1 MTKEIP
7 SMKRQFSI
15 AALAVAVALT
25 AVPARADVK
34 KEERN
39 RLSFAGALGKVV
51 NLFGGKSAREGVVS
65 SVAVSG
71 DRKMTVSGDN
81 TAQIVDLGEE
91 KVYDIDMRR
100 KTYKV
105 TTFDQIRQQMREAE
119 ARAREAAAKEASSQP
134 SQEPQ
139 QPAQQEKPAK
149 EVEVDFDVKN
159 TGQTKAIGGF
169 ETRQVVATIA
179 VREKGKTLEES
190 GGIVMTVDTWLTKQ
204 VDLKEI
210 GDFER
215 RYWEKLAGPMIA
227 ANAEQAQQLATA
239 IAMYPGV
246 KDAFARLSKEDL
258 GGTAMLTTTTIDAV
272 KSAEQMKEEASRSSS
287 SSASSSDSAPP
298 TSIGGAIGGFMRRRQ
313 QQQEQKSATSNTNPA
328 RATFMTINNEVL
340 KIDRNVTAADV
351 ALPAGFKEN

>member
-1 MTKEIP
+1 
-7 SMKRQFSI
+7 MKRQLSI

-25 AVPARADVK
+25 AVPAHADVK

-39 RLSFAGALGKVV
+39 QISFAGMLGKVV
-51 NLFGGKSAREGVVS
+51 NFFGGKGAREGVVS

-81 TAQIVDLGEE
+81 TAQIVDLREE
-91 KVYDIDMRR
+91 KVYDINMRN

-105 TTFDQIRQQMREAE
+105 TTFEQIRQQMREAE
-119 ARAREAAAKEASSQP
+119 ARAREAAAKETASEPTQKPQP
-134 SQEPQ
+134 S
-139 QPAQQEKPAK
+139 QQEKPAK
-149 EVEVDFDVKN
+149 EVEIDFDVKN
-159 TGQTKAIGGF
+159 TGQTKTINGF

-179 VREKGKTLEES
+179 VREKGKKLEDS
-190 GGIVMTVDTWLTKQ
+190 GGLVMTVDTWLTKQ

-227 ANAEQAQQLATA
+227 ANAEQAQQMATA
-239 IAMYPGV
+239 IAMYPGL

-258 GGTAMLTTTTIDAV
+258 GGTAIQTVTTVQAV
-272 KSAEQMKEEASRSSS
+272 KSAEQVKEEAARSSS
-287 SSASSSDSAPP
+287 SSSSTASNDSAPP

-313 QQQEQKSATSNTNPA
+313 QQQQEQKSASASTDPS

-340 KIDRNVTAADV
+340 KIDRNVSAADV
-351 ALPAGFKEN
+351 ALPAGFKENK